1 MEEAHK
7 SKKRKI
13 DELYPT
19 RDLKEKRDQAIYR
32 ELISGQLE
40 KDIMD
45 KYQISRERLYSTKKK
60 LAIQEII
67 GQKSQKTI
75 AYRLK
80 LTVSQ
85 VRKYR
90 NDYIYT
96 ALAKNGEIAA
106 LAAEFQMSEKQIL
119 QIRNKRIATELIKGS
134 SVTEVAKDSQLSV
147 NKIRSIRNEQIIE
160 RLKEQHPE
168 EIARDF
174 NLSMEQVFLIKQRSL
189 ESNNK
194 TKELSPA
201 NKNLLDQLEE
211 RKAKVLSLLEESKT
225 TKVVAQEL
233 KISQRAV
240 IDIRNREIE
249 RSFEAGQTGQE
260 ISQRFHIGIEELYR
274 LRDVRLLIQSDQGKT
289 SSLLSKRFNVSLSRV
304 GSILCRNNASNKL
317 DHTTASSRKTFDIS
331 IVSDETR
338 REILKRIKETKITKA
353 LGKELGV
360 IVPLIYKVRNHGILT
375 KLNSGESTQAV
386 AEEFKMDIKNVRE
399 VIFRANLAEFPNIK
413 RRTLDYLTPEQVQT
427 VRNCLNRK
435 MTIREISE
443 VLGIKDSLV
452 RCVQTKMKSQKGTIK
467 MKHRVTKEQK
477 KQIMQDLNYMTPF
490 VNSSKS
496 GVSESNIR
504 VLATRF
510 EEIKGREIQEKR
522 KTAKMKALQ
531 KMDVLLTK
539 VKEEAKIRNIQQ
551 IIQKEKMPK
560 TKLMT
565 QRE

>member
-249 RSFEAGQTGQE
+249 KSFEAGQTGQE

-360 IVPLIYKVRNHGILT
+360 IVPLIYKVRNHEILT
-375 KLNSGESTQAV
+375 KLNRGESTQAI
-386 AEEFKMDIKNVRE
+386 ADEFKMDVKNIRE

-413 RRTLDYLTPEQVQT
+413 RRTLDYLTPEQVKT
-427 VRNCLNRK
+427 VINCLNRK
-435 MTIREISE
+435 MTIKEISE

-452 RCVQTKMKSQKGTIK
+452 RSVNTKMKSQKGTIK

-477 KQIMQDLNYMTPF
+477 KQIMQDLNYMNPF

-496 GVSESNIR
+496 GVSESTIR
-504 VLATRF
+504 VLTTRF
-510 EEIKGREIQEKR
+510 EEIKGKEIQEKR
-522 KTAKMKALQ
+522 KTAKMKDLQ
-531 KMDVLLTK
+531 KVDALMAK
-539 VKEEAKIRNIQQ
+539 VKKEAKIRNIQQ
-551 IIQKEKMPK
+551 IIQKEKMVK
-560 TKLMT
+560 TKLIT